1 MHKPLLVKGDGP
13 IMPMRRWYRQFYSS
27 TEANKKKRDQPTPEQ
42 PKAPPAEAKEG
53 AKLEW

>member
-1 MHKPLLVKGDGP
+1 MHKPMLVKGDGP

-42 PKAPPAEAKEG
+42 PKAPSAEAKEG